1 MKDTSKTSEIDSSA
15 EEKYTVVARRYRPKT
30 FQELVGQDTV
40 AQALLRA
47 IETHRVGH
55 AYLFTGARGVGKTS
69 TARIFAKALNASED
83 GTGRF
88 DPNSE
93 ISLAIDSGEDM
104 DVIEIDGASNRRIEE
119 IRQIRA
125 NASIRPTR
133 CRFKI
138 YIIDEV
144 HMLTKEAFNALLK
157 TLEEPPGHVKFIFC
171 TTDPEKIP
179 ITVLSRCQRFDFPP
193 VQIDQILERLKFI
206 CQHEGTEANED
217 ALRLIARRA
226 AGSMRDSQS
235 LLEQLLSFGS
245 HRITVDD
252 VNTMLGTADESRL
265 ASFAQCMIQR
275 NAAGALQELD
285 AAVSEGVDPGQLA
298 EQLLGYLRDM
308 MALSIG
314 GPVDLMRTANPNGA
328 DSLRESGKY
337 WGTMTLLS
345 AMQLLDE
352 TIVRMKHSVQ
362 SRILLEVALVQI
374 CNLQDLQ
381 LLSDVVRGLAT
392 GHRPTLTVAPPPQ
405 PPPAQPKPRITVTT
419 PSPTIDPPP
428 TVDPSPIAP
437 TVSEADSKKK
447 EDELISAEAAL
458 EIFRSVVGK
467 IEGVVQQAAWMTL
480 EVQPSSSH
488 RWRVLLARD
497 AKFAIELF
505 RKPENQGLIQSAL
518 GENIGNAIELEWIL
532 THREV
537 PPGAKPAEEV
547 AAPPEPQ
554 RAVSPG
560 SSNQRIREAMGH
572 PLVQKFMSTFE
583 GHVLRVDDPANA
595 KIPPPKTSVAED
607 AEKDTSADA

>member
-1 MKDTSKTSEIDSSA
+1 
-15 EEKYTVVARRYRPKT
+15 
-30 FQELVGQDTV
+30 
-40 AQALLRA
+40 
-47 IETHRVGH
+47 
-55 AYLFTGARGVGKTS
+55 
-69 TARIFAKALNASED
+69 
-83 GTGRF
+83 
-88 DPNSE
+88 
-93 ISLAIDSGEDM
+93 
-104 DVIEIDGASNRRIEE
+104 
-119 IRQIRA
+119 
-125 NASIRPTR
+125 
-133 CRFKI
+133 
-138 YIIDEV
+138 
-144 HMLTKEAFNALLK
+144 
-157 TLEEPPGHVKFIFC
+157 
-171 TTDPEKIP
+171 
-179 ITVLSRCQRFDFPP
+179 
-193 VQIDQILERLKFI
+193 
-206 CQHEGTEANED
+206 
-217 ALRLIARRA
+217 
-226 AGSMRDSQS
+226 
-235 LLEQLLSFGS
+235 LSFGG

-252 VNTMLGTADESRL
+252 VNAMLGTADENRL

-285 AAVSEGVDPGQLA
+285 AALSEGVDPGQLA

-314 GPVDLMRTANPNGA
+314 GPVDLMRTASPNGA
-328 DSLRESGKY
+328 ETLRTSGKS

-362 SRILLEVALVQI
+362 PRILLEVALVQI

-381 LLSDVVRGLAT
+381 LLSDVVKGLAT
-392 GHRPTLTVAPPPQ
+392 GHRPILTAAPPPQ
-405 PPPAQPKPRITVTT
+405 PPPAPPKPGVAVT
-419 PSPTIDPPP
+419 
-428 TVDPSPIAP
+428 DPSPIAP

-458 EIFRSVVGK
+458 EIFRCVVGK
-467 IEGVVQQAAWMTL
+467 IDGVVQQAAWMTL

-497 AKFAIELF
+497 AKFAIEWF

-547 AAPPEPQ
+547 SASPEPQ
-554 RAVSPG
+554 RALSPG

-583 GHVLRVDDPANA
+583 GHVFRVDDPASA
-595 KIPPPKTSVAED
+595 TIPPPKTSIAEE
-607 AEKDTSADA
+607 AEQDTSADA